1 MRSLYKLNVSLLNDG
16 DIEGLFIAK
25 DSDIK
30 AAIGKRVHLG
40 KVLGKHSDVWFNLKE
55 SYLEVVS
62 VDHDFID
69 EIEYEFQST
78 NLCGYNPLDYLRD

>member
-1 MRSLYKLNVSLLNDG
+1 MRSLYILNVSLLNDG

-40 KVLGKHSDVWFNLKE
+40 EILGNMV
-55 SYLEVVS
+55 
-62 VDHDFID
+62 
-69 EIEYEFQST
+69 
-78 NLCGYNPLDYLRD
+78 

>member
-1 MRSLYKLNVSLLNDG
+1 MRSLYKNDG

-30 AAIGKRVHLG
+30 TAIGKRVHLG
-40 KVLGKHSDVWFNLKE
+40 EVLCKHSDVWFDLKE
-55 SYLEVVS
+55 SHLEVVS
-62 VDHDFID
+62 VDHNFLN

-78 NLCGYNPLDYLRD
+78 NLCGYNPLNYLRD